1 MKNPYLIGGIIVL
14 LLVSIPF
21 FQNSVQQGGRLC
33 IGMNLFRMTL
43 PFSNGYRF
51 IIFLGMIL
59 GAIAVLATQNFIKS
73 IKTKNQKG
81 SFDLT

>member
-1 MKNPYLIGGIIVL
+1 
-14 LLVSIPF
+14 
-21 FQNSVQQGGRLC
+21 
-33 IGMNLFRMTL
+33 MNLFRMTL